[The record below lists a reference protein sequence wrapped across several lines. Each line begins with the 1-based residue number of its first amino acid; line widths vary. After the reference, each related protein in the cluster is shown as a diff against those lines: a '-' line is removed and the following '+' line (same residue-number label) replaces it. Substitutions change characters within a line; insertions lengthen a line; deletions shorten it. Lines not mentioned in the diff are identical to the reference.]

1 VSTQLLAL
9 LKFALLGL
17 LYLFLARVVRAVW
30 AELVPPR
37 LDGSPTPRGW
47 RGRRRAKQSAASRGV
62 PRSEPPVQP
71 SAAPAATPG
80 GMVGKGAV
88 GVVTSPGARHTG
100 QLVVVEPGHL
110 AGTSFPLS
118 DGELTVGRGA
128 GCSVVLDDRHVSSLH
143 ARVWHDGF
151 RWLVE
156 DLGSTNGTW
165 LNGDQVGGP
174 RPLVTGDHLALGNV
188 VLEVR

>member
-1 VSTQLLAL
+1 
-9 LKFALLGL
+9 LGL

-30 AELVPPR
+30 AELAPPR
-37 LDGSPTPRGW
+37 VNGDPA
-47 RGRRRAKQSAASRGV
+47 RGRRGRKHHGAPRGV
-62 PRSEPPVQP
+62 PRADPPTGATQ
-71 SAAPAATPG
+71 APAVAPA
-80 GMVGKGAV
+80 GAV
-88 GVVTSPGARHTG
+88 GVATSPGARHTG

-110 AGTSFPLS
+110 AGTAFALGQ
-118 DGELTVGRGA
+118 GELTVGRGT

-143 ARVWHDGF
+143 ARVWHDGS

-165 LNGDQVGGP
+165 LNGEQVGGP
-174 RPLVTGDHLALGNV
+174 RPLATGDHLAMGNV

>member
-1 VSTQLLAL
+1 MSTQLLAL

-30 AELVPPR
+30 AELAPPR
-37 LDGSPTPRGW
+37 LDGDPT
-47 RGRRRAKQSAASRGV
+47 RGRRARRHASASRGV
-62 PRSEPPVQP
+62 PRSDPPPEAGLVP
-71 SAAPAATPG
+71 AMAAG
-80 GMVGKGAV
+80 GV
-88 GVVTSPGARHTG
+88 GVTTSPGAQRTG
-100 QLVVVEPGHL
+100 QLVVVEPGHIS
-110 AGTSFPLS
+110 GTAFPLS

-128 GCSVVLDDRHVSSLH
+128 GCSIVLDDRHVSSLH
-143 ARVWHDGF
+143 ARVWHDGS

-165 LNGDQVGGP
+165 LNGEQVGGP
-174 RPLVTGDHLALGNV
+174 RPLATGDHLAMGNV